1 MRFSASAYYLG
12 NPLID
17 LKSEAE
23 IQKIYGSYNLNVVWG
38 GDDSPNEDE
47 PNWHVKD
54 GMGIYYHGDLQTT
67 DRPKGGLKLQESLTY
82 GWELLSSVG
91 FKNRIMIE
99 ALSGKK
105 RGGPIQELKPE
116 PVYELSPPAQEHPV
130 KKMLPKPKPQE
141 EFPNLLEAALKEFT
155 R

>member
-1 MRFSASAYYLG
+1 VQAVPYVEIHGVGEKRSG
-12 NPLID
+12 EVQRLI
-17 LKSEAE
+17 
-23 IQKIYGSYNLNVVWG
+23 Q
-38 GDDSPNEDE
+38 
-47 PNWHVKD
+47 
-54 GMGIYYHGDLQTT
+54 
-67 DRPKGGLKLQESLTY
+67 
-82 GWELLSSVG
+82 
-91 FKNRIMIE
+91 